1 VAVSNTDAPQLRR
14 LLRFSLTTGN
24 IGRLAVFYQQA
35 FDCRTLGAQH
45 MSGADF
51 QALMGVTGGA
61 QRMTLQLGY
70 ELLELLQFDRPG
82 QPYAQPSASSDLWFQ
97 HFAIVVT
104 DMDRAFARLSRVK
117 GWTAISSAGPER
129 LPAESG
135 GVSAFK
141 FRDPDGHP
149 LELLAF
155 APGKVPSA
163 WQPTRAGA
171 LYLGIDHSAISVADS
186 ARSIGFYEALGLRP
200 DGQSLNQGAE
210 QARLDGL
217 PAPQLEVSALA
228 LSEGVAHLELLC
240 YRGIARGEPVALRNN
255 DIAATR
261 LIFETAQ
268 PLPGIAGASAHRGL
282 VDPDGHHLQL
292 VSPEVAPAQNG

>member
-1 VAVSNTDAPQLRR
+1 MSSADAPRLRR

-35 FDCRTLGAQH
+35 FECRTLGAQH
-45 MSGADF
+45 LSGADF
-51 QALMGVTGGA
+51 QSLMGVTGGA

-70 ELLELLQFDRPG
+70 ELVELLQFDRPG
-82 QPYAQPSASSDLWFQ
+82 QPYPQPSDSSDLWFQ

-129 LPAESG
+129 LPASSG

-155 APGKVPSA
+155 APGKVPAA

-171 LYLGIDHSAISVADS
+171 LYLGVDHSAISVADS
-186 ARSIGFYEALGLRP
+186 ARSMAFYEALGLMP
-200 DGQSLNQGAE
+200 GGHSLNQGVE

-217 PAPQLEVSALA
+217 AAPQVEVSALA
-228 LSEGVAHLELLC
+228 LNQGVAHLELLC
-240 YRGIARGEPVALRNN
+240 YRGSARGEPLALRNN

-261 LIFETAQ
+261 LIFETAL
-268 PLPGIAGASAHRGL
+268 PLPGIAGARSHRGL

-292 VSPEVAPAQNG
+292 VSPGAAPAQNG

>member
-1 VAVSNTDAPQLRR
+1 MSTLDAPQLCR

-35 FDCRTLGAQH
+35 FECRTLGAQH
-45 MSGADF
+45 VSGADF
-51 QALMGVTGGA
+51 QSLMGVTGGA
-61 QRMTLQLGY
+61 QRMMLQLGY
-70 ELLELLQFDRPG
+70 ELVELLQFDRPG
-82 QPYAQPSASSDLWFQ
+82 QPYPQPSVSSDLWFQ

-104 DMDRAFARLSRVK
+104 DMERAFTRLSRVK
-117 GWTAISSAGPER
+117 GWTAISSRGPER
-129 LPAESG
+129 LPASSG

-155 APGKVPSA
+155 APGQVPAA

-171 LYLGIDHSAISVADS
+171 LYLGVDHSAISVADS
-186 ARSIGFYEALGLRP
+186 ARSMAFYGELGLMP
-200 DGQSLNQGAE
+200 GGHSLNQGAE

-217 PAPQLEVSALA
+217 AAPQVEVSALT
-228 LSEGVAHLELLC
+228 LSQGVAHLELLC
-240 YRGIARGEPVALRNN
+240 YRGSVRGQPLALRNN
-255 DIAATR
+255 DVAATR
-261 LIFETAQ
+261 LIFETTQ
-268 PLPGIAGASAHRGL
+268 SLPGIAGASSHRDL

-292 VSPEVAPAQNG
+292 VSPGAASAQNG

>member
-1 VAVSNTDAPQLRR
+1 VAVSSGDAPRARR

-24 IGRLAVFYQQA
+24 IARLAVFYQQA
-35 FDCRTLGAQH
+35 FECRTLGAQH
-45 MSGADF
+45 VSGADF
-51 QALMGVTGGA
+51 QSLMGVTGGA

-70 ELLELLQFDRPG
+70 ELVELLQFDRPG
-82 QPYAQPSASSDLWFQ
+82 QPYPQPSAASDLWFQ

-117 GWTAISSAGPER
+117 GWTAISSAGPES
-129 LPAESG
+129 LPASSG

-155 APGKVPSA
+155 APGRVPAA

-171 LYLGIDHSAISVADS
+171 LYLGVDHSAISVADS
-186 ARSIGFYEALGLRP
+186 ARSTAFYEALGLTP
-200 DGQSLNQGAE
+200 GAQSLNQGVE

-217 PAPQLEVSALA
+217 ATPAVEVSALA
-228 LSEGVAHLELLC
+228 LAQGVAHLELLC
-240 YRGIARGEPVALRNN
+240 YRGVVRAGPVALHNN
-255 DIAATR
+255 DVAATR
-261 LIFETAQ
+261 LVFETTQ
-268 PLPGIAGASAHRGL
+268 PLPGIAGARSHRGL

-292 VSPEVAPAQNG
+292 VSPAAGPAQNG

>member
-1 VAVSNTDAPQLRR
+1 VSAVDTPRLHR

-35 FDCRTLGAQH
+35 FECRALGAQH
-45 MSGADF
+45 VSGGDF

-70 ELLELLQFDRPG
+70 ELIELLQFDRPG
-82 QPYAQPSASSDLWFQ
+82 QPYPPLSLASDLWFQ
-97 HFAIVVT
+97 HFAIVVS
-104 DMDRAFARLSRVK
+104 DMETAFARLSRVK
-117 GWTAISSAGPER
+117 GWTAISTRGPES
-129 LPAESG
+129 LPASSG

-155 APGKVPSA
+155 APDHVPA
-163 WQPTRAGA
+163 VWKPTRASA
-171 LYLGIDHSAISVADS
+171 VYLGIDHSAISVADS
-186 ARSIGFYEALGLRP
+186 DRSSAFYAALGLSP
-200 DGQSLNQGAE
+200 GGHTLNQGVE

-217 PAPQLEVSALA
+217 SAPEVEVSAWTL
-228 LSEGVAHLELLC
+228 EQGVAHLELLC
-240 YRGIARGEPVALRNN
+240 YRGAARGRPLVLNNN

-261 LIFETAQ
+261 LIFETEQA
-268 PLPGIAGASAHRGL
+268 LPGIAGARSHRAL

-292 VSPEVAPAQNG
+292 VSPAALPVQNG

>member
-1 VAVSNTDAPQLRR
+1 VSNADAVLLRR

-35 FDCRTLGAQH
+35 FECRTLGAQH
-45 MSGADF
+45 VCGADF
-51 QALMGVTGGA
+51 QSLMGVTGGA

-70 ELLELLQFDRPG
+70 ELVELLQFDRPG
-82 QPYAQPSASSDLWFQ
+82 QPYPQPSASSDLWFQ

-104 DMDRAFARLSRVK
+104 DMDRAFARLARVK

-129 LPAESG
+129 LPASSG

-155 APGKVPSA
+155 APGKAPPA

-171 LYLGIDHSAISVADS
+171 LYLGVDHSAISVADS
-186 ARSIGFYEALGLRP
+186 ARSMAFYEGLGLRA
-200 DGQSLNQGAE
+200 GAQSLNQGTE

-217 PAPQLEVSALA
+217 AEPQVEVSALA
-228 LSEGVAHLELLC
+228 PAEGVAHLELLC
-240 YRGIARGEPVALRNN
+240 YRGAVRGEPAALHNN

-261 LIFETAQ
+261 LVFETTQ
-268 PLPGIAGASAHRGL
+268 PLPGIAGGSPRRGL

-292 VSPEVAPAQNG
+292 VSPAAASAQNG

>member
-1 VAVSNTDAPQLRR
+1 VAVSDAPRVRR

-35 FDCRTLGAQH
+35 FECRTLGAQH
-45 MSGADF
+45 VSGADF
-51 QALMGVTGGA
+51 QSLMGVTGGA

-70 ELLELLQFDRPG
+70 ELVELLQFDRPG
-82 QPYAQPSASSDLWFQ
+82 QPYPQASSASDLWFQ

-104 DMDRAFARLSRVK
+104 DMKRAFARLSRAK
-117 GWTAISSAGPER
+117 GWSAISSAGPEQ
-129 LPAESG
+129 LPASSG

-155 APGKVPSA
+155 APGKVPAA
-163 WQPTRAGA
+163 WQPTRSGA
-171 LYLGIDHSAISVADS
+171 LYLGVDHSAISVADS
-186 ARSIGFYEALGLRP
+186 ARSLAFYEGLGLTLSA
-200 DGQSLNQGAE
+200 QSLNQGGE

-217 PAPQLEVSALA
+217 TAPEVEVSALGLA
-228 LSEGVAHLELLC
+228 DGVAHLELLC
-240 YRGIARGEPVALRNN
+240 YRGLARTGPAVLRNN
-255 DIAATR
+255 DVAATR
-261 LIFETAQ
+261 LVFETAQ
-268 PLPGIAGASAHRGL
+268 PLPGIAGASSHRGM

-292 VSPEVAPAQNG
+292 VAPAAAPAQNG

>member
-1 VAVSNTDAPQLRR
+1 VAVSNADAPRLRR

-35 FDCRTLGAQH
+35 FECRTLGAQH
-45 MSGADF
+45 VSGADF
-51 QALMGVTGGA
+51 QSLMGVTGGA

-70 ELLELLQFDRPG
+70 ELVELLQFDRAG
-82 QPYAQPSASSDLWFQ
+82 QPYPRPSVASDLWFQ

-117 GWTAISSAGPER
+117 GWSAISTAGPER
-129 LPAESG
+129 LPASSG

-155 APGKVPSA
+155 APDKVPAA
-163 WQPTRAGA
+163 WKPTRASA
-171 LYLGIDHSAISVADS
+171 LFLGIDHSAISVADS
-186 ARSIGFYEALGLRP
+186 ARSMTFYEALGLMP

-217 PAPQLEVSALA
+217 AEAQVEVSALTPA
-228 LSEGVAHLELLC
+228 QGVAHLELLC
-240 YRGIARGEPVALRNN
+240 YRGVARGQPTALRHN
-255 DIAATR
+255 DVAATR

-268 PLPGIAGASAHRGL
+268 PLPGIAGASSHRGL

-292 VSPEVAPAQNG
+292 VSPAAAPVQNG